1 MRFITDVAP
10 YGRVKRLRSDNG
22 GEFISREFKELM
34 LENKIKHETSAP
46 RSPHQNGTAERQWR
60 TIFDM
65 ARCLLVESGLP
76 KQLWNYAVMSAAYI
90 RNRCFNSR
98 LAKTPFEAV
107 TDLRPN
113 ISNMHSFGTQCFAYV
128 DKKKKLDDRSEEGI
142 FVGYDRGS
150 PAYLVYFSDANKI
163 KKVRC
168 VRFTEKIIV
177 EPECDIDVYVGGRFR

>member
-1 MRFITDVAP
+1 
-10 YGRVKRLRSDNG
+10 
-22 GEFISREFKELM
+22 
-34 LENKIKHETSAP
+34 
-46 RSPHQNGTAERQWR
+46 
-60 TIFDM
+60 M

-113 ISNMHSFGTQCFAYV
+113 ISNMYSFGTQCFAYV
-128 DKKKKLDDRSEEGI
+128 DEKKKLDDRSEEGVL
-142 FVGYDRGS
+142 VGYDRGN
-150 PAYLVYFSDANKI
+150 PAYLVYFPDANKI

-168 VRFTEKIIV
+168 GLLNRFICLENHS
-177 EPECDIDVYVGGRFR
+177 

>member
-1 MRFITDVAP
+1 MSVITRLTCNNPSVEATKRFIADVAP

-22 GEFISREFKELM
+22 GEFISRKFKELI

-46 RSPHQNGTAERQWR
+46 RSPHQNGIAERQWR

-107 TDLRPN
+107 TYLRPN

-128 DKKKKLDDRSEEGI
+128 DEKKKLDDRSEEGI

-150 PAYLVYFSDANKI
+150 PAYLHGVFS
-163 KKVRC
+163 RC
-168 VRFTEKIIV
+168 KQ
-177 EPECDIDVYVGGRFR
+177 D